1 MHTTTLQR
9 FVMTTMA
16 VIAIFFGISILL
28 SGHIFSN
35 NSSFHDTFKLFP
47 LWKNIL
53 FSMLLLCS
61 ITIVWWLSTKKESS
75 VRFIFWCIIIFL
87 VVGAIFFQPY
97 KPVFDNFAVNLQA
110 FHLVKDFPKCSWH
123 QYFSIFPNNVAITNL
138 LFWLDTPFK
147 GIINT
152 PEDLFFINACI
163 GQGLMLFSIYQSM
176 RLLDLIFDKKFGNV
190 LLFFY
195 ILSPTYLMQFTQ
207 VAYSDTYSLPFLVAS
222 FRYVTQLLITVEDVN
237 FKIFIKHLKNWYFI
251 ICSGLFMSLA
261 LYLRPNSI
269 IALVAIIILS
279 LLLMTKNRRT
289 ILLFLVSL
297 VFFSEIITFTSNKTL
312 AQTNYETN
320 ISKNNKMPI
329 DSWFLTAYYNGGRS
343 GAKINQITDK
353 YKDYDKRK
361 SYIRS
366 KLFTKLRSLGPIGII
381 ATWKNKC
388 NVLFGIK
395 SDFGMQ
401 YFNSFR
407 DWDSRQLKIRYKNL
421 YDFLTPKMIQISLI
435 PVFTCIC
442 LLFFYAILFLKNK
455 ANITIY
461 TQPKKMIFVLILGVF
476 ESLSL
481 FYILLW
487 EVQEHYVYMMLPF
500 LLLIGSIL
508 SGYLAQKSIHIL
520 KHLSLRKQNF
530 KH

>member
-237 FKIFIKHLKNWYFI
+237 F
-251 ICSGLFMSLA
+251 
-261 LYLRPNSI
+261 
-269 IALVAIIILS
+269 
-279 LLLMTKNRRT
+279 
-289 ILLFLVSL
+289 
-297 VFFSEIITFTSNKTL
+297 
-312 AQTNYETN
+312 
-320 ISKNNKMPI
+320 
-329 DSWFLTAYYNGGRS
+329 
-343 GAKINQITDK
+343 
-353 YKDYDKRK
+353 
-361 SYIRS
+361 
-366 KLFTKLRSLGPIGII
+366 
-381 ATWKNKC
+381 
-388 NVLFGIK
+388 
-395 SDFGMQ
+395 
-401 YFNSFR
+401 
-407 DWDSRQLKIRYKNL
+407 
-421 YDFLTPKMIQISLI
+421 
-435 PVFTCIC
+435 
-442 LLFFYAILFLKNK
+442 
-455 ANITIY
+455 
-461 TQPKKMIFVLILGVF
+461 
-476 ESLSL
+476 
-481 FYILLW
+481 
-487 EVQEHYVYMMLPF
+487 
-500 LLLIGSIL
+500 
-508 SGYLAQKSIHIL
+508 
-520 KHLSLRKQNF
+520 
-530 KH
+530 